1 MPAIETTALTKRYGE
16 DVIAVDDLDLTVE
29 EGEVFGFLGPNG
41 AGKSTT
47 INLLLDFV
55 RPTEGSATVLGY
67 DVQREPKTIRSHIGV
82 LPEGATLYERL
93 TGREHLEWV
102 IDNKGSDDDPDD
114 LLDRVGLEPEA
125 AARSAGGYSKGMAQ
139 RLGFAMALVGDPD
152 LLILDEP
159 SSGLDPT
166 GMQELREI
174 ITAEADRGT
183 TVFFSSHIL
192 GEVEAVCDR
201 VGIMNDGRLVAT
213 GTLDALRENLDL
225 AAAISLDVERVPDAL
240 VADLETHEGVHSVTV
255 DGSTITISCAT
266 TPVKYDVVTQV
277 GAATTVRDIVSE
289 DTSLERLFNT
299 YTNGEQSGESDADA
313 GLADVETE
321 VSA

>member
-16 DVIAVDDLDLTVE
+16 NVVAVNDLDLTVE

-55 RPTEGSATVLGY
+55 RPTEGSATVLGH
-67 DVQREPKTIRSHIGV
+67 DVQREPKAIRSRIGV

-102 IDNKGSDDDPDD
+102 IDNKGSDDDTDE
-114 LLDRVGLEPEA
+114 LLERVGLEPEA
-125 AARSAGGYSKGMAQ
+125 AARSAGGYSTGMAQ

-166 GMQELREI
+166 GMQEMREI

-225 AAAISLDVERVPDAL
+225 DASISLDVEHVPDAL
-240 VADLETHEGVHSVTV
+240 VADLENHEGVHSVTV
-255 DGSTITISCAT
+255 DGSTITVACAT

-277 GAATTVRDIVSE
+277 GAATTVLDIVSE

-299 YTNGEQSGESDADA
+299 YTTDEQLGKGDADA
-313 GLADVETE
+313 DLAEVETE